1 MPTPKVKHKKRIA
14 KLKALAE
21 RLGIITAGVVVV
33 LAGITYIARLD
44 ALTINSVSVEGSRIV
59 EEKSLVEHTA
69 KVISGSYLFLP
80 KRNILIYPK
89 DNIQNSLRR
98 VFPRLKEVDVKRRDL
113 NTLDI
118 VIEEREPEA
127 LWCADGPDLHRGC
140 FYVDENGFVYA
151 KAPFIS
157 GDVFFRYFGGDVDP
171 DDPIGDHIDSP
182 EWIKKLTRLN
192 ERIEDLGLKPISVNI
207 KEDEFDILLEGGST
221 LLLSRHV
228 SMEESLS
235 MLATLL
241 QGSEKELL
249 TEEGPQFL
257 YIDLRFGKKRV
268 FYKMR

>member
-44 ALTINSVSVEGSRIV
+44 ALTINSVSVEGGKIV
-59 EEKSLVEHTA
+59 KEESLVEHTA
-69 KVISGSYLFLP
+69 EIISGSYLFLP

-89 DNIQNSLRR
+89 DSIQNSLKT
-98 VFPRLKEVDVKRRDL
+98 VFPRLKEVDVGRRDL

-127 LWCADGPDLHRGC
+127 LWCGGEPDKYKGC
-140 FYVDENGFVYA
+140 FYIDEDGFVYA
-151 KAPFIS
+151 RAPFFS
-157 GDVFFRYFGGDVDP
+157 GDVFFRYFGGDVNP

-192 ERIEDLGLKPISVNI
+192 DRIESLGLKPISVHI
-207 KEDEFDILLEGGST
+207 KEEEFDILLEGGST
-221 LLLSRHV
+221 LL
-228 SMEESLS
+228 
-235 MLATLL
+235 
-241 QGSEKELL
+241 
-249 TEEGPQFL
+249 
-257 YIDLRFGKKRV
+257 
-268 FYKMR
+268 